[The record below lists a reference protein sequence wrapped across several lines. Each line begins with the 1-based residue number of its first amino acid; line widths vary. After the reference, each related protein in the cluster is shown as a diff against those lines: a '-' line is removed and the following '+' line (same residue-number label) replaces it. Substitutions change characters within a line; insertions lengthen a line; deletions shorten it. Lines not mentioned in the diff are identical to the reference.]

1 MAKNSKKN
9 ISAREIFNGDIWTR
23 AFIRKQ
29 YKLFG
34 LIFLLIIISIN
45 NGYQCEKQ
53 HIKIDKLQKE
63 LRDVQYEYITLDAEL
78 VSMSR
83 QSTIS
88 QRLQE
93 SGSKVKESSVPPIRI
108 NH

>member
-1 MAKNSKKN
+1 MQKRKTN

-23 AFIRKQ
+23 AFIRRQ

-34 LIFLLIIISIN
+34 LIIFLFLLSIN

-53 HIKIDKLQKE
+53 HIKITQLEKD
-63 LRDVQYEYITLDAEL
+63 LRDVQYEYITLNAEL
-78 VSMSR
+78 VSISR

-88 QRLQE
+88 QRLQAN
-93 SGSKVKESSVPPIRI
+93 GSRVKESSTPPIKL